1 MDHQAFRTFLKSE
14 LDRRKVSLREFATQV
29 SVSHTTIQRFV
40 DENPSKLYIPTLE
53 FLDKLSTA
61 TGVSLNT
68 LLAICFP
75 ETARKLDIDPDTA
88 IICDIASHLSPT
100 TRQAVLRFMR
110 SFEE

>member
-1 MDHQAFRTFLKSE
+1 ME
-14 LDRRKVSLREFATQV
+14 RRKVSIREFAAQV
-29 SVSHTTIQRFV
+29 KVSHTTIQRFV
-40 DENPSKLYIPTLE
+40 DENPTKLYVPTLDLLE
-53 FLDKLSTA
+53 KLSAA

-75 ETARKLDIDPDTA
+75 DTARKLDIDPEIA
-88 IICDIASHLSPT
+88 IICDIASHLPPA